1 MAEPVK
7 LEQLSS
13 SEGETFRQLYAIY
26 AASISAREQKRES
39 WIAAMVDAPEYR
51 VWVARAGGLV
61 QGFSILFVPASGGFA
76 LLEYMAVAPDQRNRG
91 MGAELFR
98 QTMKQA
104 VTPEG
109 RPLPV
114 LLEVDSDRE
123 ASSDRALRTRRERF
137 YRRLG
142 CLRIAGLR
150 YLMPLPGEGAPP
162 EMDLFV
168 YLAQPLG
175 RPAGSEVPP
184 SEVPRSLVTRSQVK
198 QWLETIY
205 HDVYHCSP
213 DDPRLA
219 QMVAGL
225 PDPVPLD

>member
-7 LEQLSS
+7 LEQLES

-26 AASISAREQKRES
+26 AASIAAREQKRES
-39 WIAAMVDAPEYR
+39 WIAAMIDAPEYR
-51 VWVARAGGLV
+51 VWVAKTGGLV
-61 QGFSILFVPASGGFA
+61 RGFSILFVPPAGGFA
-76 LLEYMAVAPDQRNRG
+76 LLEYMAVASDQRNHG
-91 MGAELFR
+91 LGAELFR
-98 QTMKQA
+98 RTMEQA
-104 VTPEG
+104 VPPGE

-150 YLMPLPGEGAPP
+150 YLMPLAGDGSPP
-162 EMDLFV
+162 EMDLLV
-168 YLAQPLG
+168 YTAEPLG
-175 RPAGSEVPP
+175 RLARSEVG
-184 SEVPRSLVTRSQVK
+184 R
-198 QWLETIY
+198 WLESIY
-205 HDVYHCSP
+205 RDVYHCSP
-213 DDPRLA
+213 ADPRLA

-225 PDPVPLD
+225 PDPVLLD

>member
-7 LEQLSS
+7 LEQLES

-26 AASISAREQKRES
+26 AASIAAREQKREG
-39 WIAAMVDAPEYR
+39 WIAAMIDAPEYR
-51 VWVARAGGLV
+51 VWVAKAGGLV
-61 QGFSILFVPASGGFA
+61 RGFSILFVPAAGGFA
-76 LLEYMAVAPDQRNRG
+76 LLEYMAVAPAQRNHG
-91 MGAELFR
+91 LGAELFGR
-98 QTMKQA
+98 TVERA

-114 LLEVDSDRE
+114 VLEVDSDRE
-123 ASSDRALRTRRERF
+123 DANDRALRTRRERF

-142 CLRIAGLR
+142 CLRIAGLH
-150 YLMPLPGEGAPP
+150 YVMPLAGEGSPP

-168 YLAQPLG
+168 Y
-175 RPAGSEVPP
+175 RPEPPGSPARDGVA
-184 SEVPRSLVTRSQVK
+184 RSQVK

-205 HDVYHCSP
+205 RDVYHCPP

-219 QMVAGL
+219 QMLAGL

>member
-1 MAEPVK
+1 MAEPIK
-7 LEQLSS
+7 LEQLAS

-26 AASISAREQKRES
+26 AASIAAREQKREN

-51 VWVARAGGLV
+51 VWVAKVGGLV
-61 QGFSILFVPASGGFA
+61 RGFSILFVPAAGGFA
-76 LLEYMAVAPDQRNRG
+76 LLEYMAVAPDQRNHG
-91 MGAELFR
+91 LGAELFR
-98 QTMKQA
+98 RTMEAA

-123 ASSDRALRTRRERF
+123 ACNDRSLRTRRERF

-142 CLRIAGLR
+142 CLRLAGLR
-150 YLMPLPGEGAPP
+150 YLMPLAGVGAPP
-162 EMDLFV
+162 EMDLLV
-168 YLAQPLG
+168 YPAEPLG
-175 RPAGSEVPP
+175 SLARDGVA
-184 SEVPRSLVTRSQVK
+184 RSDVK
-198 QWLETIY
+198 RWLETIY
-205 HDVYHCSP
+205 RDVYHCPP

-225 PDPVPLD
+225 PDPVLLD